1 LGVELFLVSLC
12 EFLEASLLPQYR
24 PW

>member
-12 EFLEASLLPQYR
+12 EFLQASLLPQYR